1 MIKAITTCDAAIL
14 VPNKEHKNFT
24 DTGKV
29 IPKNTKI
36 IGNPTIIKGL
46 RRGQPFDYKLFITD
60 KNEFIYLKTIQT
72 MNATE
77 VLLGADAS
85 TTPTVVK
92 MPNDSNLGMRPVVG
106 TILGGILGYYYAKK
120 KNPSKVMMFTVVGG
134 VAGFAAG
141 KYLQGTGVV
150 LFKKSK

>member
-1 MIKAITTCDAAIL
+1 MIKATTISDAAIL

-29 IPKNTKI
+29 IPKNTEI
-36 IGNPTIIKGL
+36 FGNPTIIKGL
-46 RRGQPFDYKLFITD
+46 RRGQPFEYKLFVTN
-60 KNEFIYLKTIQT
+60 KNEFIYLKTIQP
-72 MNATE
+72 MKSTE

-85 TTPTVVK
+85 TTPTVVT
-92 MPNDSNLGMRPVVG
+92 MPNDSNLGMRPVLG
-106 TILGGILGYYYAKK
+106 TILGGVLGYYYAKK
-120 KNPSKVMMFTVVGG
+120 KNPSKVMMFTVIGG

-150 LFKKSK
+150 FFKKSK

>member
-1 MIKAITTCDAAIL
+1 MMIATTLTDAAIL

-29 IPKNTKI
+29 IPTNTEI
-36 IGNPTIIKGL
+36 NGNPTVVKGL
-46 RRGQPFDYKLFITD
+46 RRGQPFEYKLFVTD
-60 KNEFIYLKTIQT
+60 KNEIIYLKTIQP
-72 MNATE
+72 MKSTE

-92 MPNDSNLGMRPVVG
+92 MPNDSNLGMRPVLG
-106 TILGGILGYYYAKK
+106 TILGAAVGYYYAKK
-120 KNPSKVMMFTVVGG
+120 KNSSKLMMFTVIGG

-141 KYLQGTGVV
+141 KYLQGTGIV

>member
-1 MIKAITTCDAAIL
+1 MIKATTILDAAIL

-29 IPKNTKI
+29 IPQNTKI
-36 IGNPTIIKGL
+36 LGNPTIVKGL
-46 RRGQPFDYKLFITD
+46 RRGQPFEYKLFVTD
-60 KNEFIYLKTIQT
+60 KNEIIYLKTIQP
-72 MNATE
+72 MKSTE

-92 MPNDSNLGMRPVVG
+92 MPNDSNLGMRPVLG
-106 TILGGILGYYYAKK
+106 TILGGVLGYYYAKK
-120 KNPSKVMMFTVVGG
+120 KNPSKVMMFTVIGA
-134 VAGFAAG
+134 VAGFATG

>member
-92 MPNDSNLGMRPVVG
+92 MPNDSNLGMRPVIG

-120 KNPSKVMMFTVVGG
+120 KNSSKVMMFTAVGA